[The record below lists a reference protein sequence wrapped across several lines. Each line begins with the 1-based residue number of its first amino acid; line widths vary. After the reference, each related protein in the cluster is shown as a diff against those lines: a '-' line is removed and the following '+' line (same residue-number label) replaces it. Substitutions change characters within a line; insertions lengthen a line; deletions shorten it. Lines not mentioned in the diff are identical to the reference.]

1 MKCITMKM
9 VKINILNKKEKVVKW
24 VQDRQKL
31 LMRIVKWWKSYMVW
45 SLRITFS
52 SFLFLGS
59 LSSGCPFFFSF
70 SFFLNVSGLIHM
82 QGCFRSQRGQVPPL
96 APSGSA
102 PGCQY
107 GAFVS
112 IELRWRTRVSK
123 TLYSSSS
130 SFAFDFQWLGDV
142 VLEPLVFFFFFF
154 VGNYHFFKL
163 RN

>member
-1 MKCITMKM
+1 MGARQTKIAYENSDM
-9 VKINILNKKEKVVKW
+9 VKKLHGLVFENNFFFFSFSWVTFKW
-24 VQDRQKL
+24 V
-31 LMRIVKWWKSYMVW
+31 S
-45 SLRITFS
+45 
-52 SFLFLGS
+52 
-59 LSSGCPFFFSF
+59 FFFSF

-102 PGCQY
+102 LGCQY
-107 GAFVS
+107 RAFVS

-142 VLEPLVFFFFFF
+142 VPEPLVFFFFFLL
-154 VGNYHFFKL
+154 VITIFFKL